1 MRYAANPFVEVIEME
16 PGTWSLQSPGNCST
30 LCYLVEGADKALL
43 IDTGFGVGDMKAL
56 CEFLAPNKELICV
69 ITHSHFDHILGNF
82 QFDKVYVHEN
92 DLEDTRRADERI
104 KANGQ
109 SAGPGY
115 TAEDCV
121 PYKDYELVSIREG
134 YVFDLGGGHELEV
147 IHTPGHTPGG
157 ICLLEKKRRMLFTG
171 DSLVRT
177 PTLIFF
183 SDDPLCNVQTFGD
196 YLRKLALRKDEFDAL
211 YPGHNL
217 TPQPVEILDDMIELC
232 DIICKDPLQFEV
244 WGDGFGERFR
254 ARLGSHKKAFIA
266 YNESHTY
273 KPE

>member
-1 MRYAANPFVEVIEME
+1 M
-16 PGTWSLQSPGNCST
+16 
-30 LCYLVEGADKALL
+30 
-43 IDTGFGVGDMKAL
+43 
-56 CEFLAPNKELICV
+56 
-69 ITHSHFDHILGNF
+69 
-82 QFDKVYVHEN
+82 
-92 DLEDTRRADERI
+92 
-104 KANGQ
+104 
-109 SAGPGY
+109 
-115 TAEDCV
+115 
-121 PYKDYELVSIREG
+121 
-134 YVFDLGGGHELEV
+134 LEV
-147 IHTPGHTPGG
+147 LHTPGHTPGG

-232 DIICKDPLQFEV
+232 DIICADPKQFGV